1 MLNKL
6 SNYRFLLQRMGL
18 TWLHEVR
25 RKMREEQ
32 KKSGISDTD
41 WIKKVTREAEKIIGR
56 KIPKVRTS
64 AGILVK

>member
-1 MLNKL
+1 
-6 SNYRFLLQRMGL
+6 MGL